1 MESSSRPALPF
12 AGIRAARVLLSS
24 DQAAPATQGP
34 VDHLIPG
41 HGYPELPPGLINPRK
56 NQDQTHNAV
65 MRCLLA
71 LNAAGDRIEPNHRC
85 GIQNRCSGITLKAP
99 ARRYASPIQWLM
111 AGVLVQY
118 CQGYWW
124 VLVGIGGIAGKF
136 ATQNSNE
143 KSRSRGIKAGGINT
157 I

>member
-1 MESSSRPALPF
+1 
-12 AGIRAARVLLSS
+12 
-24 DQAAPATQGP
+24 
-34 VDHLIPG
+34 
-41 HGYPELPPGLINPRK
+41 
-56 NQDQTHNAV
+56 
-65 MRCLLA
+65 MRWLLA

-85 GIQNRCSGITLKAP
+85 GIQNRWVGIMFKAP
-99 ARRYASPIQWLM
+99 ARSYASPIQWLM
-111 AGVLVQY
+111 ARVLVQY

-143 KSRSRGIKAGGINT
+143 KSRSRGIKAGGVNT